1 MQHSSS
7 RDPKPVGPKPVGHIS
22 TSRLIAYGSLAVPL
36 QVLLNPMLIFLPPF
50 YAAEMGLSLA
60 AVGALFFVARAW
72 DALTDPVIGAL
83 SDRSSSRFGR
93 RRPWILAGTPLI
105 LIASYYVLVPG
116 EDASILSLGLAIF
129 AFYVFWTMVFI
140 PYQSWGAEIS
150 SDYEQRTRIAGYREA
165 GTVLGVLVGI
175 GIPLLLVDPVAAPVR
190 AIIWPEGLGLDPS
203 LRNVLMIVFFTI
215 LMILPVTAIVSC
227 WFVPDRQMPPSDR
240 LTWKQTASVIVR
252 NKPFR
257 RLFIGYLIAQLG
269 FLIFLS
275 AVQMLITRGLEIKA
289 FLLLVFV
296 QHLVAIVTVPIWL
309 RLAAHY
315 GKHAAYCASLVFII
329 IGFLALNFVQ
339 PGALW
344 MAVLLFMFNG
354 LGSSGKLILP
364 ASLAADTID
373 YDTLKTGTREAGS
386 HIALLNVANK
396 ITFAVSIGVTFV
408 LLSFTGFDP
417 ASDSNSESA
426 IDALMIIGTILPA
439 SLLAI
444 GVAIMWSFPLTKT
457 RHDIVRRRLE
467 QRSSMGTAPLSS
479 S

>member
-7 RDPKPVGPKPVGHIS
+7 HGTKPVGNIS
-22 TSRLIAYGSLAVPL
+22 ASRLIAYGSLAVPL

-50 YAAEMGLSLA
+50 YAAEMGLSLT
-60 AVGALFFVARAW
+60 AVGALFFIARGW

-83 SDRSSSRFGR
+83 SDRTASRFGR
-93 RRPWILAGTPLI
+93 RKPWILAGTLPL
-105 LIASYYVLVPG
+105 LLASYYVLMPG
-116 EDASILSLGLAIF
+116 EEISIAALGLAIF
-129 AFYVFWTMVFI
+129 IFYVFWTMVFV

-150 SDYEQRTRIAGYREA
+150 PDYEQRTRIAGYREA

-175 GIPLLLVDPVAAPVR
+175 GIPLLLVDPIAEPVR

-203 LRNVLMIVFFTI
+203 LRNVLRVIFFTVLI
-215 LMILPVTAIVSC
+215 MLPIAAIISC
-227 WFVPDRQMPPSDR
+227 WFVPDRPTRSSER
-240 LTWKQTASVIVR
+240 LTWKQTASVILR

-275 AVQMLITRGLEIKA
+275 SVQMLITRGLEIKA
-289 FLLLVFV
+289 FLFLIFV
-296 QHLVAIVTVPIWL
+296 QHLVAIITVPLWL
-309 RLAAHY
+309 RLATRC
-315 GKHAAYCASLVFII
+315 GKHTAYCASLIVII
-329 IGFLALNFVQ
+329 IGFLALNFVE

-373 YDTLKTGTREAGS
+373 YDTLKTGTQEAGS

-396 ITFAVSIGVTFV
+396 ITFAVSIGITFI

-417 ASDSNSESA
+417 SSDTNSESA
-426 IDALMIIGTILPA
+426 IDALMAIGTILPA
-439 SLLAI
+439 ALLAI
-444 GVAIMWSFPLTKT
+444 GVAVMWSFPLNKA
-457 RHDIVRRRLE
+457 RHDIIRRRLE
-467 QRSSMGTAPLSS
+467 RRLAMGDASLTNS
-479 S
+479 

>member
-1 MQHSSS
+1 MQRSST
-7 RDPKPVGPKPVGHIS
+7 RNTDPVSNIS
-22 TSRLIAYGSLAVPL
+22 ASRLIAYGSLAVPL

-60 AVGALFFVARAW
+60 AVGGLFFIARAW
-72 DALTDPVIGAL
+72 DALTDPIIGAL
-83 SDRSSSRFGR
+83 SDRSPSRFGR
-93 RRPWILAGTPLI
+93 RRPWILVGTPLL
-105 LIASYYVLVPG
+105 LITSYYVLMPG
-116 EDASILSLGLAIF
+116 EKTSITALGLAIF

-150 SDYEQRTRIAGYREA
+150 PDYEQRTRIAGYREA

-175 GIPLLLVDPVAAPVR
+175 GIPLLIVDPIAQPLR
-190 AIIWPEGLGLDPS
+190 AIIWPEGLGLDAS
-203 LRNVLMIVFFTI
+203 LRNVLMIIFFTI
-215 LMILPVTAIVSC
+215 LVMFPVAAALSC
-227 WFVPDRQMPPSDR
+227 RFVPDRKMPPSDR
-240 LTWKQTASVIVR
+240 LTWKQTAGVIIR

-289 FLLLVFV
+289 FLFLIFV
-296 QHLVAIVTVPIWL
+296 QHLVAIAAIPLWL
-309 RLAAHY
+309 RLASHF
-315 GKHAAYCASLVFII
+315 GKHAAYCASLIVMI

-339 PGALW
+339 PGVLW
-344 MAVLLFMFNG
+344 MAVLVFLFNG

-373 YDTLKTGTREAGS
+373 YDTLRTGTAEAGS

-396 ITFAVSIGVTFV
+396 ITFAASIGITFV

-417 ASDSNSESA
+417 ASDNNSESA
-426 IDALMIIGTILPA
+426 IDGLMAIGTILPA
-439 SLLAI
+439 VLLAI
-444 GVAIMWSFPLTKT
+444 GVAVMWSFPLNKA
-457 RHDIVRRRLE
+457 RHDIIRRRLD
-467 QRSSMGTAPLSS
+467 RRAAICASLPTIS
-479 S
+479 